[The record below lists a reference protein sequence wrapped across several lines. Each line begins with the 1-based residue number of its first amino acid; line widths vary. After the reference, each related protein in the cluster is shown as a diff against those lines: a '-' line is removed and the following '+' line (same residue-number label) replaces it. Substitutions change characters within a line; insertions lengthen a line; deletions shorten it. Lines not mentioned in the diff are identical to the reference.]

1 LIHQK
6 EFINVL
12 LKRPCLILAG
22 LILFELLIVLIYLGS
37 ILTNGQPYHPFD
49 MNGFMTIPS
58 LFQAFQLLS
67 IGLISLTLFIQEKNY
82 QRPPSQRFK
91 LAIAILL
98 IYGGIDEIFKI
109 HLQLKDWFSSL
120 GDRTWLGIYVAIF
133 LGTPLLLYPD
143 FRKLWRSYR
152 RETLIA
158 IVGMIIFAMGGFGAE
173 IFRNSIDSLLKT
185 LLKAEYSINFFK
197 GLRIALEEFAE
208 LLGES
213 LILYSTICFFNRRL
227 YERESAGISTNSP
240 LNNS

>member
-1 LIHQK
+1 
-6 EFINVL
+6 VL
-12 LKRPCLILAG
+12 LKRPHLILIG

-37 ILTNGQPYHPFD
+37 ILLNDRPYPLLD

-109 HLQLKDWFSSL
+109 HLQLKNWFSIL
-120 GDRTWLGIYVAIF
+120 GGRTWLSLYLVIF
-133 LGTPLLLYPD
+133 LGTLLLLYPD

-158 IVGMIIFAMGGFGAE
+158 ILGMIIFAMGGFGAE
-173 IFRNSIDSLLKT
+173 ILRNSIDPLLRILFNT
-185 LLKAEYSINFFK
+185 EYSINFFK
-197 GLRIALEEFAE
+197 GLRIALEEFGE
-208 LLGES
+208 LVGES
-213 LILYSTICFFNRRL
+213 LILYSALCFFKQRFK
-227 YERESAGISTNSP
+227 ERQSGEAVNLSLKS
-240 LNNS
+240 